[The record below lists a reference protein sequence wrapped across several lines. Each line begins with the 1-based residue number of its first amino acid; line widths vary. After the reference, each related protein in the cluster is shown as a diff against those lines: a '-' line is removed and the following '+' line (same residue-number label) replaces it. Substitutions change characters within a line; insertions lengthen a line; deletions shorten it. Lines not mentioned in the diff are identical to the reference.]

1 MNDLSAPVPVTLGVS
16 PRILVVKLAG
26 LGDLLL
32 TLPALRALRQRYPAG
47 RVDVLT
53 TAAAA
58 PLLADSPLVHHI
70 YTVPSPRTEGIGAAR
85 TLGLA
90 ALLISLRRQRYNAL
104 LLLHHLTLA
113 SGRLKHRA
121 LVSAIGAHLTAG
133 LDNSHG
139 SFLDLRVPDRGFGNR
154 HEAEYF
160 SAVAAAVGAEHEGS
174 PVGPT
179 LTDLGW
185 GTIGRDGGE
194 RADRPRIALHAG
206 SGNYSVA
213 RRWPLQRYAELAVA
227 LHESD
232 AAEVIVVGGPEEAEL
247 SDWLLELLGRPAWAA
262 SAPRAA
268 SKNLTH
274 LLASCDLFIGN
285 DSFPMHLA
293 TAVGLPV
300 VAIFGPSN
308 ASAWGP
314 YAPEAPRRVRIIRRT
329 DLPCSPCFY
338 RGNALGT
345 PSGCPPRPCLTELG
359 IRPVLAAAQTLLRQ
373 ARHAVP
379 DG

>member
-1 MNDLSAPVPVTLGVS
+1 MHDLSTPTPVALGAS
-16 PRILVVKLAG
+16 SRILVVKLAG

-32 TLPALRALRQRYPAG
+32 TLPALRALHRHYPAG

-70 YTVPSPRTEGIGAAR
+70 YTVPSPRATAGRAASVLR
-85 TLGLA
+85 A
-90 ALLISLRRQRYNAL
+90 AAPLVSLRRQHYDAL

-113 SGRLKHRA
+113 TGRLKHRA
-121 LVSAIGAHLTAG
+121 LVGAIGARLTAG
-133 LDNSHG
+133 LDNGHG
-139 SFLDLRVPDRGFGNR
+139 SFLDLRVPDPGFGAR

-160 SAVAAAVGAEHEGS
+160 SAVAAAVGGEQGGS

-185 GTIGRDGGE
+185 GAIAGDGGG

-206 SGNYSVA
+206 SGSYSVA
-213 RRWPLQRYAELAVA
+213 RRWPLQRFAELAAA
-227 LHESD
+227 LHESVD
-232 AAEVIVVGGPEEAEL
+232 AEFIVVGGPEEAEL
-247 SDWLLELLGRPAWAA
+247 SDQLLELLGRPAWAA
-262 SAPRAA
+262 SVPRAA
-268 SKNLTH
+268 PKNLAH

-314 YAPEAPRRVRIIRRT
+314 YAPEAPGRVRIIRRT

-338 RGNALGT
+338 RGHALGT
-345 PSGCPPRPCLTELG
+345 PEGCPPRPCLTELG

-373 ARHAVP
+373 ERHAVL
-379 DG
+379 GG